1 MCCNYYVIACVVI
14 IILEGD
20 FLEFYKLI
28 DQILVQCSNIIREE
42 KEKLFEKEDLD
53 NITYGQFTILDWI
66 SILEKPTI
74 TALSKAMNMSKPTVT
89 IHIQKMERIGLVYK
103 EKSYE
108 DRRVSYIRLS
118 EKGKRVEMAEQNA
131 FKRIEKII
139 NEKLTDEEQ
148 KYFSV
153 ALNKLLKK

>member
-1 MCCNYYVIACVVI
+1 M
-14 IILEGD
+14 
-20 FLEFYKLI
+20 
-28 DQILVQCSNIIREE
+28 QCSNIIREE

>member
-1 MCCNYYVIACVVI
+1 M
-14 IILEGD
+14 
-20 FLEFYKLI
+20 EFYKLI